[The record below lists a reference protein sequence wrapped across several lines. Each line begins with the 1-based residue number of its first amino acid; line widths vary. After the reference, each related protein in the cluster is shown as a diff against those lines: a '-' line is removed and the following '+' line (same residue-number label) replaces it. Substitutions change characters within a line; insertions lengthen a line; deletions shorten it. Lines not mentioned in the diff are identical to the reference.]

1 MRTVGKQ
8 SKKSSRTTVRS
19 PDGFQ
24 IIMNNFVYIIGNKI
38 YINLTNRC
46 SNRCDF
52 CIRQGRKGMGGTP
65 LWIEREPTAEEV
77 IFQLPENLD
86 DYDSEVVFCGFGEPT
101 YNLSALDEVAS
112 YMHCVDK
119 TTRINTNGQA
129 NLIYNGDVTD
139 IIVTDCDVINVS
151 LNESN
156 AQKYQQHCNSVFGER
171 AFDAL
176 LDFARKCRERGGN
189 VIFSVVDSIG
199 EQDVAECKKLAK
211 KLGIPLRVR
220 QKE

>member
-1 MRTVGKQ
+1 
-8 SKKSSRTTVRS
+8 
-19 PDGFQ
+19 
-24 IIMNNFVYIIGNKI
+24 MNNYVYTIGNKV

-52 CIRQGRKGMGGTP
+52 CIRQGRKGMGQTP
-65 LWIEREPTAEEV
+65 LWIDCEPDADEV
-77 IFQLPENLD
+77 IMQLPQNLD

-112 YMHCVDK
+112 YLHCVDK

-139 IIVTDCDVINVS
+139 IIVS

-176 LDFARKCRERGGN
+176 LDFSRKCRERGGN